1 MQKVSVAYVK
11 ELWNCNREKAFS
23 RSGGY
28 TSSNLDRIIKIIIT
42 NILMKYICVGGAP
55 YMGE

>member
-11 ELWNCNREKAFS
+11 ELWNCNREKTVS
-23 RSGGY
+23 GNGGY
-28 TSSNLDRIIKIIIT
+28 TASILDRVIKIIIT

-55 YMGE
+55 YMDE